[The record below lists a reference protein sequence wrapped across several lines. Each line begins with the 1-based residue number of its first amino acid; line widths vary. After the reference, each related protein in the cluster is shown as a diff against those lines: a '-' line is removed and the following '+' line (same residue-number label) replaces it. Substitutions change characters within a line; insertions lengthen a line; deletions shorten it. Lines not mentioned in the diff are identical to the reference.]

1 MNEKVK
7 DTAVLEDVNT
17 AEEFTKLSE
26 QARRIETTEDIYTAE
41 RIETTE
47 DIYTAEEFAQR
58 PDIFGSD
65 VREYTVLAAFRF
77 AEKDR
82 ATKTEA
88 QEIVA
93 SFRDKKVGE

>member
-26 QARRIETTEDIYTAE
+26 QAR

-88 QEIVA
+88 QEIVGR
-93 SFRDKKVGE
+93 FRNKKVGE

>member
-1 MNEKVK
+1 MTETVK
-7 DTAVLEDVNT
+7 DVAVVDEGNDTKV
-17 AEEFTKLSE
+17 FTQHPKKGE
-26 QARRIETTEDIYTAE
+26 VVPVV
-41 RIETTE
+41 E

-58 PDIFGSD
+58 PEMFGEGTRGYS
-65 VREYTVLAAFRF
+65 VLAAFRY
-77 AEKDR
+77 AGKDK